1 MTSPEQ
7 MLREFHASKA
17 IHGGLMPEKPT
28 ADIPP
33 WVQML
38 RMDLLDEEVSELHE
52 AVEKGDIAKIADGI
66 ADIAYVVVGTAV
78 AYGIPFDAV
87 FAEVHRS
94 NMTKIN
100 TPAEAKL
107 VKGPGY
113 EPPRIAEVLASLD
126 RDDGCLTHVPMVCT
140 TCRKPVRQV
149 PGIWAAT
156 VWAHADDGDARDCP
170 DRGAHLTGTPVMAM
184 VEAGNENVPRK
195 EAGQ

>member
-94 NMTKIN
+94 NIRAGERYTSIVI
-100 TPAEAKL
+100 TPGGEF
-107 VKGPGY
+107 GY
-113 EPPRIAEVLASLD
+113 EGWSRLAEHLSFVSCDYELAAPAASD
-126 RDDGCLTHVPMVCT
+126 
-140 TCRKPVRQV
+140 QV
-149 PGIWAAT
+149 TASPAA
-156 VWAHADDGDARDCP
+156 P
-170 DRGAHLTGTPVMAM
+170 DK
-184 VEAGNENVPRK
+184 EN
-195 EAGQ
+195 

>member
-1 MTSPEQ
+1 MTLEQ
-7 MLREFHASKA
+7 MLREFHATKA
-17 IHGGLMPEKPT
+17 IHAGLMPEQPT
-28 ADIPP
+28 AGIPA

-52 AVEKGDIAKIADGI
+52 AVEKGDIVKISDAI
-66 ADIAYVVVGTAV
+66 ADITYVAVGTAV

-113 EPPRIAEVLASLD
+113 EPPDIAGVLGMSDVTERA
-126 RDDGCLTHVPMVCT
+126 
-140 TCRKPVRQV
+140 RQRTAELFAKSADENWL
-149 PGIWAAT
+149 GI
-156 VWAHADDGDARDCP
+156 
-170 DRGAHLTGTPVMAM
+170 
-184 VEAGNENVPRK
+184 
-195 EAGQ
+195 